1 PSVSGGASDGD
12 DIVFTFNDPV
22 TVTSDNDPNNDTF
35 TLTFQA
41 RVLDTAPNQNG
52 QTRVNG
58 ATVAA
63 DGVVLATNTVTVTVV
78 EPDLAVN
85 VTVDDAS
92 AGFGQILT
100 YTLDVSHTVASTS
113 PAEDVVMTV
122 TIPAGLTYVPGSV
135 TPPPGWSVD
144 DSTPGQLVFTI
155 AEWTTGAI
163 APTFQ
168 AVVGDS
174 PVVNI
179 GDVLTVPVDLTWTS
193 LPGVDAGERTGIGG
207 VDDYARSDSVDV
219 TVSGIDLQI
228 VKTDADIT
236 SAPGGLITYTLTIT
250 NTGNTPATGVVITDS
265 VPANT
270 SFVSA
275 NLGGVESAGTVTWS
289 VGSLGVGASASRQ
302 LVVQVDNP
310 VPVGLTAISNT
321 ALVGDD
327 GATGPDLNP
336 ADNSDTEPTP
346 IGGVVIDLQ
355 LTKDDG
361 VASATPGQTL
371 VYSLVVTNVGTTTAT
386 G

>member
-1 PSVSGGASDGD
+1 
-12 DIVFTFNDPV
+12 
-22 TVTSDNDPNNDTF
+22 
-35 TLTFQA
+35 LTFQA

-193 LPGVDAGERTGIGG
+193 LPGVDAGERTGIGRRAHRDRRRRRLRA
-207 VDDYARSDSVDV
+207 V
-219 TVSGIDLQI
+219 
-228 VKTDADIT
+228 
-236 SAPGGLITYTLTIT
+236 
-250 NTGNTPATGVVITDS
+250 
-265 VPANT
+265 
-270 SFVSA
+270 
-275 NLGGVESAGTVTWS
+275 
-289 VGSLGVGASASRQ
+289 
-302 LVVQVDNP
+302 
-310 VPVGLTAISNT
+310 
-321 ALVGDD
+321 
-327 GATGPDLNP
+327 
-336 ADNSDTEPTP
+336 
-346 IGGVVIDLQ
+346 
-355 LTKDDG
+355 
-361 VASATPGQTL
+361 
-371 VYSLVVTNVGTTTAT
+371 
-386 G
+386 